1 MSNATGQ
8 ASLWKISCAFLT
20 SSRDHWKELI
30 GGSFVA
36 ILIGVALT
44 MGFNIPRFIAGLI
57 AFCLAVLLACF
68 LAFRDQYR
76 KAEQLE
82 ELVKSRIGVTC
93 GRKVEKSIL
102 TANAF
107 TFFRAR
113 LDLIGIQPV
122 RNITAAIT
130 DIRKDG
136 NQLHLNEAPRL
147 MLHPGYSSLAELREG
162 IPEFVDVLKVEPD
175 GRLALA
181 LIGHYP
187 AVDTYSCSES
197 GYTYELDISIT
208 GSTRTRKCTFVFN
221 WTGDRDTADLQLK

>member
-1 MSNATGQ
+1 VRFPYVVQ
-8 ASLWKISCAFLT
+8 RSLERTHWRELRGNPDRSRAHDRFQYPAIYSRFNCLLFSCAF
-20 SSRDHWKELI
+20 SVFFS
-30 GGSFVA
+30 VQ
-36 ILIGVALT
+36 
-44 MGFNIPRFIAGLI
+44 
-57 AFCLAVLLACF
+57 
-68 LAFRDQYR
+68 DQYR
-76 KAEQLE
+76 KAEQLAEQLE

-122 RNITAAIT
+122 RDITVAIT

-147 MLHPGYSSLAELREG
+147 MLHPGYSSLPELREG
-162 IPEFVDVLKVEPD
+162 IFEFVDVLKVEPE

-181 LIGHYP
+181 LIGTYP
-187 AVDTYSCSES
+187 AVDTYCCSES

-208 GSTRTRKCTFVFN
+208 GSTRTRKCTFVFV
-221 WTGDRDTADLQLK
+221 WTGDRDTADFHLLK